1 MNFYKPISFC
11 FLILSDLDIPPFFL
25 GEQSGKFAVT
35 VVRLLGRLPFCSLT
49 ELALR
54 LHENKLSCFR
64 YLNTPVYAP

>member
-1 MNFYKPISFC
+1 MFVY
-11 FLILSDLDIPPFFL
+11 FFL